1 MSSNRLRVIIDV
13 ETVNNLSNISI
24 GYPNGQ
30 ELLTVKESSHILA
43 GAISLLI
50 KSSSKG
56 DKFKDYEIIRE
67 VVDHL
72 NSEFVSTDSFSDLYV
87 NPKVV

>member
-1 MSSNRLRVIIDV
+1 MSSNHLRVIIDV
-13 ETVNNLSNISI
+13 ETVNNRSNISI

-50 KSSSKG
+50 KSSSQG
-56 DKFKDYEIIRE
+56 DKIKDYELIKE
-67 VVDHL
+67 VIDHL
-72 NSEFVSTDSFSDLYV
+72 NSEFVNTDSFSDFYV
-87 NPKVV
+87 NPNIV

>member
-1 MSSNRLRVIIDV
+1 MSSNHLRVIIDV
-13 ETVNNLSNISI
+13 ETVNNRSNISI

-50 KSSSKG
+50 KSSSQG
-56 DKFKDYEIIRE
+56 DKIKDYELIKE
-67 VVDHL
+67 VIDHL
-72 NSEFVSTDSFSDLYV
+72 NSEFIDIDSYSDAYVSKNMV
-87 NPKVV
+87 

>member
-13 ETVNNLSNISI
+13 ETVNNRSNISI

-72 NSEFVSTDSFSDLYV
+72 NSEFVNSDSFSDLYV
-87 NPKVV
+87 SPKVV